1 MFSSIGFI
9 WIKVT
14 VMSPW
19 SEYRSVVLQYFVMCR
34 PPPGC
39 RLFSNFCFRTSAKC
53 WRYFSEEQQSFVTPT
68 NISFIS
74 ATSFWIRSRRLFV
87 FLSLMWIRS
96 DAFLK
101 KKENRVLMLVC
112 WKQRCGRSLS
122 HLWSAS
128 NSLSDVQSFSE
139 MEESR
144 IESSSWFLN
153 PVSGV
158 KSWLDRSLIMSP
170 TTICT

>member
-1 MFSSIGFI
+1 
-9 WIKVT
+9 
-14 VMSPW
+14 MSPW
-19 SEYRSVVLQYFVMCR
+19 SEYRSVVLQYFVLCR

-101 KKENRVLMLVC
+101 KRKPGFNVGLLETAVWTQPQSSVKRLKFFVWCSEFLRDGGESDRIKQLVFKSC
-112 WKQRCGRSLS
+112 FWSEILVRPILNYVPDD
-122 HLWSAS
+122 HLY
-128 NSLSDVQSFSE
+128 
-139 MEESR
+139 
-144 IESSSWFLN
+144 I
-153 PVSGV
+153 G
-158 KSWLDRSLIMSP
+158 I
-170 TTICT
+170 